1 MRNLKTLILVV
12 LSVCLAVVLVFRLK
26 GRDAETPAAPLASS
40 SPVQNTSAPGET
52 PAATPEPEPEYFTI
66 SAIGDCTLTSHQ
78 NIGPKEAK
86 SYAAKMNG
94 DYAYPFSNTVSYF
107 ENDDLTLANLE
118 CTLSDQKLS
127 SLEQFY
133 FLCPAAYANI
143 LTEGCV
149 DFVTTA
155 NNHNLDFGQ
164 RGLDDT
170 WASLEAVGMPY
181 GKDGESR
188 LLTTESGLTVGIYCA
203 YNRYKPVLSDCTAA
217 IRSLRE
223 QGAEYVILMFHWGK
237 EMNYQPAE
245 EQVELAHA
253 CIDAGADLVYGSH
266 SHCLQPVEEYNGGYI
281 LYSMGNWSF
290 GGSTNPRDPDT
301 AIIQI
306 RVCRRGES
314 VTNEQLSAIPC
325 SVSSRPALEGYT
337 GDNYNDYRPTPYEEG
352 SEAYERVMS
361 KLDGSFE
368 GGNQVVDYSGWY
380 HSWG

>member
-1 MRNLKTLILVV
+1 MKKLKTLLLVM
-12 LSVCLAVVLVFRLK
+12 LSVCLAAVIGIRLK
-26 GRDAETPAAPLASS
+26 NQPLEKPAAPLRPA
-40 SPVQNTSAPGET
+40 G
-52 PAATPEPEPEYFTI
+52 PAATAALPEDTPEPTPTPEAEYFTI

-78 NIGPKEAK
+78 NIGPTEAK
-86 SYAAKMNG
+86 SFAAKMNG
-94 DYAYPFSNTVSYF
+94 DYAYPFSNTLEYF
-107 ENDDLTLANLE
+107 ANDDLTLSNLE
-118 CTLSDQKLS
+118 CTLSDQRLS

-170 WASLEAVGMPY
+170 WAALEAVGMPY
-181 GKDGESR
+181 GKDGQAQ
-188 LLTTESGLTVGIYCA
+188 LLTTDSGLVVGIYCA
-203 YNRYKPVLSDCTAA
+203 YNHYHPELSACTEA
-217 IRSLRE
+217 IRSLRA
-223 QGAEYVILMFHWGK
+223 QGAQYVILMFHWGN
-237 EMNYQPAE
+237 EMNYQPSE

-253 CIDAGADLVYGSH
+253 CIDAGADLIYGSH

-290 GGSTNPRDPDT
+290 GGSTNPRDTDT

-306 RVCRRGES
+306 RVCRRGDTA
-314 VTNEQLSAIPC
+314 TNESLTAIPC

-337 GDNYNDYRPTPYEEG
+337 GDNYNDYRPAPYAVDSEE
-352 SEAYERVMS
+352 YQRVMS
-361 KLDGSFE
+361 KLDGTYE

>member
-1 MRNLKTLILVV
+1 MKTVKTLIL
-12 LSVCLAVVLVFRLK
+12 LLLAAGLAAVVLVRVQ
-26 GRDAETPAAPLASS
+26 GQPAEAPPLPLVSSRPVETETLPDLTPVP
-40 SPVQNTSAPGET
+40 T
-52 PAATPEPEPEYFTI
+52 PTPEPEYFVI

-78 NIGPKEAK
+78 NVGPKEAK
-86 SYAAKMNG
+86 SYAAKMG
-94 DYAYPFSNTVSYF
+94 EDYAYPFSNTVSYF
-107 ENDDLTLANLE
+107 ESDDLTLANLE
-118 CTLSDQKLS
+118 CTLSDAKLS
-127 SLEQFY
+127 SMEQFY
-133 FLCPAAYANI
+133 FLCPAAYAQI
-143 LTEGCV
+143 LTEGGV

-155 NNHNLDFGQ
+155 NNHNLDFKQ

-170 WASLEAVGMPY
+170 WAALEEAGVPY
-181 GKDGESR
+181 GVDGETR
-188 LLTTESGLTVGIYCA
+188 LLRTESGLTVGIYCV
-203 YNRYKPVLSDCTAA
+203 YNRYHPDQAACLEA
-217 IRSLRE
+217 IRSLRA
-223 QGAEYVILMFHWGK
+223 QGAEYVICMFHWGA
-237 EMNYQPAE
+237 EMNYQPSE

-253 CIDAGADLVYGSH
+253 CIDGGADLVYGSH

-306 RVCRRGES
+306 RVCRRGNEVSNES
-314 VTNEQLSAIPC
+314 LTAIPC

-352 SEAYERVMS
+352 SEDWKRVMS
-361 KLDGSFE
+361 KLDGSYE